1 MGEEL
6 KEAADKL
13 KAASALA
20 DAAIAAEEQ
29 EGQEEDA
36 GDCDDP
42 FAMMGG
48 MGAEEVYE
56 VKMLKEKTPEELKE
70 AADKLKAASALADAA
85 IAAEEQEGQEEEE
98 AADKLKAAS
107 VLADAAIAAE
117 E

>member
-48 MGAEEVYE
+48 MGAEKVYE
-56 VKMLKEKTPEELKE
+56 VKFLKEKTPEELKE

-85 IAAEEQEGQEEEE
+85 IAAEEQEEEE
-98 AADKLKAAS
+98 AAEETPEEKKARK
-107 VLADAAIAAE
+107 
-117 E
+117 